1 MKNKK
6 GFTLIELL
14 AVMVILGIII
24 AIAVPTYRSYMSK
37 SKDKAFKN
45 AENAMKTTA
54 SDALAHCITNPTGEA
69 KEYCKSHRPPD
80 NQYEYD
86 VAIGD
91 ELVKFNY
98 IDPIADPYHSGK
110 YCDMSKSYVYVSN
123 KTNIDDEDN
132 FDLVYKVCLVCGNR
146 KSEDCRDDILNK
158 EETTYDTFCKVTYD
172 EAGLTIYDNKW
183 TDQDLYLNFSSEGN
197 YKYGINQY
205 KYKVGSKSWKK
216 IRAKDNIASA
226 HLTETIGDVEIK
238 SEAYDGFNQK
248 AEGICRGSDG
258 SRIKIDKTKINSVTL
273 TAKQTDGVALTSGSW
288 SLTDVVL
295 TATMDPRTIPSGYHY
310 TWYRNGSIVN
320 KTTEGTYKVTER
332 GTYKVEV
339 TNGVGK
345 QVVRSEEFVVKID
358 KNKPTCTLVSSGA
371 RNGEWYIGNVTTIFS
386 STGDLENDGIV
397 GSGIVSQTIDKP
409 TTSEDG
415 ASVTITGTVID
426 GVGRKGTCKS
436 IVKHDAKRPVVTP
449 KSNPVY
455 INIGAGKNITDYFT
469 ITTGVSG
476 GTTICKVGAT
486 TVTNINQLPR
496 GVNNVTCTTTSGS
509 GISGSGTMTFRHQ
522 YTATASCTN
531 GGTLVSGNQCR
542 YTNNASVCGTTCH
555 YGCDS
560 CYNSCKTGSPNECV
574 GGYERGS
581 CKRYATSYSCGNPCG
596 GGTMSGSCNK
606 PGQSVVCYENC
617 TSLGCQGASV
627 KACSCTTIRGACLE
641 YNQVWNSCKSTTNT
655 CQGGY
660 EQCNCSNC
668 KTTTAN
674 SCTKT
679 AAPYLTYY
687 CPNGGTLNG
696 TICRY

>member
-24 AIAVPTYRSYMSK
+24 AIAVPTYRSYMLK
-37 SKDKAFKN
+37 SKDRAFKN

-86 VAIGD
+86 VATGD

-123 KTNIDDEDN
+123 KSDINDEDN

-371 RNGEWYIGNVTTIFS
+371 KNGEWYIGNVTTVFS

-415 ASVTITGTVID
+415 TSVTITGTVID
-426 GVGRKGTCKS
+426 GVGRKGTCTS
-436 IVKHDAKRPVVTP
+436 VVKHDTKKPVVNP
-449 KSNPVY
+449 KSNP
-455 INIGAGKNITDYFT
+455 ISLGNGDYNFT
-469 ITTGVSG
+469 SNLNTTFGPSG
-476 GTTICKVGAT
+476 GTTVCDPAT
-486 TVTNINQLPR
+486 SRKTGTYT
-496 GVNNVTCTTTSGS
+496 VTCTSTSN
-509 GISGSGTMTFRHQ
+509 
-522 YTATASCTN
+522 TN
-531 GGTLVSGNQCR
+531 GQSTSVTFNVRHSYQATPYSYTYNCNYVSAICQIPTNCR
-542 YTNNASVCGTTCH
+542 QEFVCNCGYAHCGDLGPNCDGAGHCWPNTTCCRCEQH
-555 YGCDS
+555 YATVCSYENFDCG
-560 CYNSCKTGSPNECV
+560 YWNTCV
-574 GGYERGS
+574 G
-581 CKRYATSYSCGNPCG
+581 TSYSC
-596 GGTMSGSCNK
+596 
-606 PGQSVVCYENC
+606 
-617 TSLGCQGASV
+617 
-627 KACSCTTIRGACLE
+627 
-641 YNQVWNSCKSTTNT
+641 
-655 CQGGY
+655 
-660 EQCNCSNC
+660 
-668 KTTTAN
+668 
-674 SCTKT
+674 
-679 AAPYLTYY
+679 
-687 CPNGGTLNG
+687 PNGGSLIG
-696 TICRY
+696 TTCYY